1 MFTLEEFKK
10 EVLTA
15 MEGRPE
21 WSRKG
26 QFVFNYIDEVY
37 HVARTVQFK
46 GGIDCFHNDNNIDA
60 FIECAYQY
68 LKEYN
73 DYVNEHK

>member
-21 WSRKG
+21 WCRKG

-46 GGIDCFHNDNNIDA
+46 SRVDCFHNDNNIDA
-60 FIECAYQY
+60 FIECAYRY

>member
-21 WSRKG
+21 WCRKG

-46 GGIDCFHNDNNIDA
+46 SGIDCFNNDNNINA

-73 DYVNEHK
+73 DYVKAHK

>member
-1 MFTLEEFKK
+1 MFTLEEFKE

-15 MEGRPE
+15 MEGRAE
-21 WSRKG
+21 WCRKG

-46 GGIDCFHNDNNIDA
+46 GGIDCFYNDNNIDA
-60 FIECAYQY
+60 FIECAYRY

>member
-10 EVLTA
+10 EILTA
-15 MEGRPE
+15 MEGREE
-21 WSRKG
+21 WCRKG

-46 GGIDCFHNDNNIDA
+46 SGIDCFYNDNNIDA
-60 FIECAYQY
+60 FIDSAYRY